1 MATNL
6 NKLQLEKNN
15 FIKELSREQFDG
27 VITNKYKKAFIDYFN
42 GDINDAEKDKLLE
55 LARLNFPCN
64 KALISSLIA

>member
-27 VITNKYKKAFIDYFN
+27 VITNKYKNIYQEILYIMQIKN
-42 GDINDAEKDKLLE
+42 
-55 LARLNFPCN
+55 
-64 KALISSLIA
+64 